1 MWILNIIRLQIT
13 AAICLFFTL
22 PVCAQ
27 KPFSL
32 QECIDLAMRRNLQH
46 QRNEQTLAASRAN
59 LESAQ
64 APFAFSMDANFT
76 APTFTEVRDTQES
89 VALATRVRDESTN
102 YTYNGNLRMSRRL
115 PYFGSIQVITS
126 GERRDFS
133 SNRRNDFL
141 DFSGD
146 MRLSYEHDILN
157 RASEEVGLQRAEY
170 NFTNASLNF
179 KQQGLQIEGQ
189 VIDDYY
195 TLVQRLRQLE
205 IQKQRLDLSRANL
218 ELAQRKFE
226 VGLIA
231 EVEALRLQVEL
242 LQAESS
248 FAQAETAIES
258 QRDELRQTLGLNP
271 EDALDIS
278 IEVENKLYAIDSREA
293 MRLGL
298 QKRTDM
304 RQTEISEK
312 LRRLDLEDAHRR
324 NGINATLNANISLRG
339 RGDEIGDIS
348 STLERNQWG
357 VGIQVT
363 MPLID
368 NGARR
373 SNLNQ
378 ARIALQQSK
387 ITREIQRQQVVRQ
400 VRDAVRNIK
409 EAERQI
415 AIRQAGLKV
424 AKRTYEVE
432 QSRFELGLAQSQDL
446 LNAQNQLTQSRI
458 DELGAIIDY
467 QRRLKDLRLATMA
480 DLSTFANAVE

>member
-1 MWILNIIRLQIT
+1 MNRLQIT
-13 AAICLFFTL
+13 AVICLFFTV
-22 PVCAQ
+22 PVYAQ
-27 KPFSL
+27 QPLSL
-32 QECIDLAMRRNLQH
+32 QECIDLAMGRNLQH
-46 QRNEQTLAASRAN
+46 QRNEQTLAASRAS

-64 APFAFSMDANFT
+64 APFAFNMDANFT

-102 YTYNGNLRMSRRL
+102 FTYNGNLRMSRRL
-115 PYFGSIQVITS
+115 PYFGAIQVTTS

-157 RASEEVGLQRAEY
+157 RPSEEVGLQRAEH
-170 NFTNASLNF
+170 NFANARLNF
-179 KQQGLQIEGQ
+179 EQQGLQLEGQ

-205 IQKQRLDLSRANL
+205 IQKQRLELSRANL

-258 QRDELRQTLGLNP
+258 QRDQLRQTLGINP

-278 IEVENKLYAIDSREA
+278 IKVENKLYAINAQEA

-304 RQTEISEK
+304 LQTEISEK

-373 SNLNQ
+373 SSLNQ

-387 ITREIQRQQVVRQ
+387 LTRELQRQQVVRQ

-424 AKRTYEVE
+424 AERTYEIE